1 MFLERSEALGTS
13 LRCKVKNGRRRFYRH
28 FVPTA
33 LSKWHLVW
41 SASLVLVLPGFKKF
55 IWDFVTVRNMPD
67 RNEAWELLCEY
78 TKGESLRKHAL
89 AVEAAMRACVKR
101 YGSAED
107 DEDEWGLVGLLHD
120 FDYEM
125 FPTAEQHPFTGANI
139 LCGRGYSERFIRAIM
154 GHATYTGVPRDT
166 AMARALFATDEL
178 CGFLVACALVRPNKS
193 LDDLEVSSVKKK
205 LKDKAFARSVNRDD
219 IRQGI
224 EELGVDLDEHICF
237 VIDALRP
244 LQKQIGLNRLPA
256 TVD

>member
-1 MFLERSEALGTS
+1 
-13 LRCKVKNGRRRFYRH
+13 
-28 FVPTA
+28 
-33 LSKWHLVW
+33 
-41 SASLVLVLPGFKKF
+41 
-55 IWDFVTVRNMPD
+55 MPD
-67 RNEAWELLCEY
+67 RSEAWELLCEY

-89 AVEAAMRACVKR
+89 AVEAAMRACAKR
-101 YGSAED
+101 YGVAGEDD
-107 DEDEWGLVGLLHD
+107 DEDEWGLVGMLHD

-125 FPTAEQHPFTGANI
+125 FPTADQHPYTGANI

-178 CGFLVACALVRPNKS
+178 CGFLVACALVRPTKS
-193 LDDLEVSSVKKK
+193 LDDLEVASVKKK

-224 EELGVDLDEHICF
+224 EELGADTDEHIRF

-244 LQKQIGLNRLPA
+244 HQKQIGLSPLTKA
-256 TVD
+256 E